1 MFFKWWEVLV
11 VDDEPD
17 VLSVSKLAM
26 RNFEVYGLP
35 FKIHTAGSKAEAIK
49 YLSSA
54 QEFPFLSIA
63 LVDVVMET
71 ETAGLEL
78 CEYIR
83 EDKLNKLTQLFVRTG
98 QPGIAPEREVI
109 DHYDISG
116 YFTKVEATED
126 KLCTMATTGVR
137 QFLWSWYS
145 LALNIILKNI
155 ITANSREKLLENIQR
170 VHTRMFCN
178 VRDGKTTPL
187 DIYNLFYAIWING
200 KIIAISGWN
209 WRTAT
214 ELQKHLN
221 NLESTAL
228 SPQRDQYVKEGNN
241 LLIKIGS
248 QPSKAEIYALFN
260 LPCTPPDII
269 ISTMFYNTYTSI
281 SILWERLK

>member
-1 MFFKWWEVLV
+1 MFFKWWEVLL

-26 RNFEVYGLP
+26 KNFEVYGLP
-35 FKIHTAGSKAEAIK
+35 VKIHTAGSKAEAIEI
-49 YLSSA
+49 LSNA
-54 QEFPFLSIA
+54 PEFPILSVA

-83 EDKLNKLTQLFVRTG
+83 EDKWNKLTQLFIRTG

-126 KLCTMATTGVR
+126 KLCTMVKTGVR

-145 LALNIILKNI
+145 LALNNILKNI
-155 ITANSREKLLENIQR
+155 IAASSREKLLENVQQ
-170 VHTRMFCN
+170 VHTRMFCH
-178 VRDGKTTPL
+178 VSKGKTTPL
-187 DIYNLFYAIWING
+187 DIFHLFYAIWING
-200 KIIAISGWN
+200 KIIAISGWD
-209 WRTAT
+209 WKTAM
-214 ELQKHLN
+214 ELRDHLN
-221 NLESTAL
+221 QLEGTAL
-228 SPQRDQYVKEGNN
+228 SPHRDKYVKDGNN

-248 QPSKAEIYALFN
+248 QPSKAETYALFN
-260 LPCTPPDII
+260 MPCTPPGII
-269 ISTMFYNTYTSI
+269 INTMFYNAYTSM
-281 SILWERLK
+281 SIMWERLK

>member
-1 MFFKWWEVLV
+1 MFFKWWEILV

-26 RNFEVYGLP
+26 KNFEVYGLP
-35 FKIHTAGSKAEAIK
+35 VKIHTAGSKAEAIK
-49 YLSSA
+49 ILGNAS
-54 QEFPFLSIA
+54 EFPVLSIA

-83 EDKLNKLTQLFVRTG
+83 EDKGNKHTQLFIRTG

-126 KLCTMATTGVR
+126 KLCSMTKTGVR
-137 QFLWSWYS
+137 QFLWSWYW
-145 LALNIILKNI
+145 LALNHILQTII
-155 ITANSREKLLENIQR
+155 AASSRERLVENIRQ
-170 VHTRMFCN
+170 VHNKMFCH
-178 VRDGKTTPL
+178 VRKGKTTPL
-187 DIYNLFYAIWING
+187 EIFHLFYSIWING
-200 KIIAISGWN
+200 NIIAISGWD
-209 WRTAT
+209 WKTAM
-214 ELQKHLN
+214 ELRNQLN
-221 NLESTAL
+221 KLESTAL
-228 SPQRDQYVKEGNN
+228 SPHRDQYVKDGNN

-248 QPSKAEIYALFN
+248 QPSKAEIYILLN
-260 LPCTPPDII
+260 MPCMPPDII
-269 ISTMFYNTYTSI
+269 ISTMFYNAYTSI